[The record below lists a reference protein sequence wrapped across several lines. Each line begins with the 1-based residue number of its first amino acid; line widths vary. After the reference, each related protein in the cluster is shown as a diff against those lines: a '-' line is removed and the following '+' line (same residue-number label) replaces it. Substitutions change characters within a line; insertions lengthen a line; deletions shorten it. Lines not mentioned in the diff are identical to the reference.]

1 MQKQGTVIRWD
12 ATRAFG
18 FIRSPDTSADVFFHV
33 RDYQGNAVPREGMA
47 VVYEEIHVGG
57 KGPRAMA
64 VKPSGRQNA
73 AAAAPPPSANRATS
87 TPGQH
92 AQPRPAQGA
101 RPQSG
106 QPRQP
111 AQRGRRGAESV
122 GPSAPGGLALLLM
135 LGWMALLGWG
145 LWAGRLPLWVLGA
158 AVALNLLTF
167 VVYAIDKSAAQ
178 SGQWRTKE
186 SHLHLLSLA
195 GGWPGAWFA
204 QQWLRHKSRKA
215 EFRAV
220 YWATV
225 VVHCAALAAW
235 LSGWNR

>member
-33 RDYQGNAVPREGMA
+33 RDFQGSAAPREGLA

-64 VKPSGRQNA
+64 VRPRDRQNA
-73 AAAAPPPSANRATS
+73 AAAAPSMPNRSASPRDQGTRQAT
-87 TPGQH
+87 
-92 AQPRPAQGA
+92 AQA
-101 RPQSG
+101 RRSS
-106 QPRQP
+106 QP
-111 AQRGRRGAESV
+111 AQRSRRATQ
-122 GPSAPGGLALLLM
+122 SAGLPAPTGLALLLM
-135 LGWMALLGWG
+135 LSWIATLAWG
-145 LWAGRLPLWVLGA
+145 LWTHRLPLWALGA
-158 AVALNLLTF
+158 AVAVNLLTF
-167 VVYAIDKSAAQ
+167 LVYAIDKSAAQ
-178 SGQWRTKE
+178 SGQWRTRE

-225 VVHCAALAAW
+225 VFHCAGLAAW
-235 LSGWNR
+235 VSGWIR